1 LRNRA
6 PRSGILSIIL
16 INIFTIMANTGIF
29 IKRDSYFKLF
39 KQALRGDIKDF
50 TTGSI
55 DRAIFLLAIP
65 MIVEMLLESFFAV
78 VDIYFVNKVG
88 IEASST
94 VVLTEASL
102 TILYSVAWGL
112 AIGVTAMVAR
122 RAGEKNFQA
131 AGDIASQAIVIGVFL
146 SLIISVFGFIYPK
159 EILSFLGAADAVVEE
174 NYLFTQI
181 MLTGNIVIV
190 LLFIN
195 NAVFR
200 GIGNASIAMKAL
212 ILANAI
218 NIILDPMLI
227 LGIGPFPKL
236 GVVGAAVATTIG
248 RFVAVVYQFYHLFN
262 GKALIKLVPRQFV
275 INLKLI
281 RSILNTSFGGMFQFM
296 IGSCSWIFLAM
307 IIAES
312 GTAAVSGYG
321 TAIRICIFTI
331 LPAWGLANA
340 AATLVGQNLGANQ
353 PERAEKS
360 VWRTAFLTLCF
371 FAVVALIFFFFGE
384 NLMQFFTQDK
394 EAVKAGT
401 LCLHVLA
408 IGYVFFA
415 YGMIISQAFN
425 GAGDTKTPTYIN
437 LFVFWALQ
445 IPLAFLF
452 AKYLKMGPLGV
463 YIAIGIS
470 ESVLALICIVI
481 FRKGKWKHIKL

>member
-1 LRNRA
+1 MTN
-6 PRSGILSIIL
+6 SDLSSKKDCYL
-16 INIFTIMANTGIF
+16 
-29 IKRDSYFKLF
+29 KLF
-39 KQALRGDIKDF
+39 IQAVKGDIKDF

-65 MIVEMLLESFFAV
+65 MILEMLLESLFAV
-78 VDIYFVNKVG
+78 VDIYFVNKIG

-94 VVLTEASL
+94 VILTEVSL

-112 AIGVTAMVAR
+112 SIGVTALVAR
-122 RAGEKNFQA
+122 RAGEKNFKA
-131 AGDIASQAIVIGVFL
+131 ASDIAVQSILLGTFL
-146 SLIISVFGFIYPK
+146 SLIISVIGFVFPK
-159 EILSFLGAADAVVEE
+159 EILILMGASAAVAEE

-181 MLTGNIVIV
+181 MLTGNIVIM

-200 GIGNASIAMKAL
+200 GVGNASIAMKAL
-212 ILANAI
+212 LIANAI
-218 NIILDPMLI
+218 NIVLDPLLI
-227 LGIGPFPKL
+227 LGIGPFPKM
-236 GVVGAAVATTIG
+236 GVTGAAVATTIG
-248 RFVAVVYQFYHLFN
+248 RSCGVLYQFYHLFK
-262 GKALIKLVPRQFV
+262 GKALIKLVRKQFV
-275 INLKLI
+275 VQLDLI
-281 RSILNTSFGGMFQFM
+281 RSILNTSAGGMFQFI

-360 VWRTAFLTLCF
+360 VWRTAFLTFCF
-371 FAVVALIFFFFGE
+371 FALVSIVFFVFGE
-384 NLMQFFTQDK
+384 NLMLFFIQDTD
-394 EAVKAGT
+394 AVKAGT
-401 LCLHVLA
+401 LCLHILA

-415 YGMIISQAFN
+415 YGMVISQAFN

-437 LFVFWALQ
+437 LFVFWLFQ
-445 IPLAFLF
+445 IPLAYIL
-452 AKYLKMGPLGV
+452 AKYLKMGPVGV
-463 YIAIGIS
+463 YIAIGVA
-470 ESVLALICIVI
+470 ETVLAIVSIVI
-481 FRKGKWKHIKL
+481 FKKGKWKLVKV

>member
-1 LRNRA
+1 MA
-6 PRSGILSIIL
+6 FSIHKIGS
-16 INIFTIMANTGIF
+16 F
-29 IKRDSYFKLF
+29 FKLF
-39 KQALRGDIKDF
+39 KQALKGGEENF

-55 DRAIFLLAIP
+55 NRAIFLLAIP
-65 MIVEMLLESFFAV
+65 MIMEMVLEALFAL

-88 IEASST
+88 SEASST

-102 TILYSVAWGL
+102 SILYSVAWGL
-112 AIGVTAMVAR
+112 SIGVTALVAR
-122 RAGEKNFQA
+122 RAGEKNFEE
-131 AGDIASQAIVIGVFL
+131 ASRIGVQAILLGIILSILVSIIGF
-146 SLIISVFGFIYPK
+146 FFPK
-159 EILSFLGAADAVVEE
+159 EILLMMGASPEVAEE
-174 NYLFTQI
+174 HYLFTQI
-181 MLTGNIVIV
+181 MLTGNVVIM

-200 GIGNASIAMKAL
+200 GVGNASIAMRVL
-212 ILANAI
+212 LLANLI
-218 NIILDPMLI
+218 NIVLDPLLI

-236 GVVGAAVATTIG
+236 GVVGAAVATTTG
-248 RFVAVVYQFYHLFN
+248 RAIAVLLQFYYLFN
-262 GKALIKLVPRQFV
+262 GKSLIKLAGQKFAAN
-275 INLKLI
+275 IKLMGAILK
-281 RSILNTSFGGMFQFM
+281 TSAGGMFQFI

-360 VWRTAFLTLCF
+360 VWRTAFITFCF
-371 FAVVALIFFFFGE
+371 FAVVAVVFFIFGE
-384 NLMQFFTQDK
+384 PLMRFFTAD
-394 EAVKAGT
+394 EAAIAVGT
-401 LCLHVLA
+401 ECLHILA
-408 IGYVFFA
+408 VGYVFFA

-425 GAGDTKTPTYIN
+425 GAGDTRTPTYIN

-445 IPLAFLF
+445 IPLAWVLAKFLH
-452 AKYLKMGPLGV
+452 MGPTGV

-470 ESVLALICIVI
+470 ESILALISVI
-481 FRKGKWKHIKL
+481 IFKKGKWKLVKV

>member
-1 LRNRA
+1 
-6 PRSGILSIIL
+6 
-16 INIFTIMANTGIF
+16 MAY
-29 IKRDSYFKLF
+29 SYHKLTSFFKLF
-39 KQALRGDIKDF
+39 AQAVRGDVTDF
-50 TTGSI
+50 TSGSI
-55 DRAIFLLAIP
+55 NRAIFLLAVP
-65 MIVEMLLESFFAV
+65 MILEMVLESLFAI

-112 AIGVTAMVAR
+112 SIGVTALVAR
-122 RAGEKNFQA
+122 RAGEKNFKA
-131 AGDIASQAIVIGVFL
+131 ASDIAAQAILVGVFL
-146 SLIISVFGFIYPK
+146 SVIISVIGFIFPR
-159 EILSFLGAADAVVEE
+159 EILSLMGASDKVATE

-195 NAVFR
+195 NAFFR
-200 GIGNASIAMKAL
+200 GVGNASIAMKAL
-212 ILANAI
+212 LLANAI
-218 NIILDPMLI
+218 NIVLDPLLI
-227 LGIGPFPKL
+227 LGIGPFPKM
-236 GVVGAAVATTIG
+236 GVIGAAVATTTG
-248 RFVAVVYQFYHLFN
+248 RTIAVLYQVYHLFN
-262 GKALIKLVPRQFV
+262 GKSLIKLALKQFV
-275 INLKLI
+275 IKINLI
-281 RSILNTSFGGMFQFM
+281 NSILNTSAGGMFQFI

-360 VWRTAFLTLCF
+360 VWRTAFMAFCF
-371 FAVVALIFFFFGE
+371 FAAVAVVFFVFGE
-384 NLMQFFTQDK
+384 QLMGFFTSD
-394 EAVKAGT
+394 EAAVDAGT
-401 LCLHVLA
+401 ECLHILA

-425 GAGDTKTPTYIN
+425 GAGDTRTPTYIN
-437 LFVFWALQ
+437 LFVFWLLQ
-445 IPLAFLF
+445 IPLAWLL
-452 AKYLKMGPLGV
+452 AKFLKMGPTGV
-463 YIAIGIS
+463 YIAIGVS
-470 ESVLALICIVI
+470 ESILAVASIVI
-481 FRKGKWKHIKL
+481 FRKGKWKLVKV